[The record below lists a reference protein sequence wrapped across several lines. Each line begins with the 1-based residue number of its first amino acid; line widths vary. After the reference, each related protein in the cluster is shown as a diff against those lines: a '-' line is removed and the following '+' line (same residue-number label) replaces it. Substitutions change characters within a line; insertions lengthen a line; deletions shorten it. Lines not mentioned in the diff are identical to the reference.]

1 MGSVVLEAQLFF
13 SKSLRLYVSL
23 RHRYRNGQPHEIEW
37 LLAGSSS
44 GKMLWLLAR
53 GVKDSYQ
60 GVILDLEIH
69 PG

>member
-1 MGSVVLEAQLFF
+1 M
-13 SKSLRLYVSL
+13 SL